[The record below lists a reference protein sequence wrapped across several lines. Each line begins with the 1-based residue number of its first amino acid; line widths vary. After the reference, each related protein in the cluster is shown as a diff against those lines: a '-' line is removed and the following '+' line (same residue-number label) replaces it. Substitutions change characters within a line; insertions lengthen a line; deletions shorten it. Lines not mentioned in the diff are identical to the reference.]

1 MSGRLVIRWMTR
13 QGTAAVEYPDRR
25 IKHGEA
31 PRRMASVG
39 ILHTTV
45 STCLV
50 KRFSAKPKQ

>member
-13 QGTAAVEYPDRR
+13 QGTAAVEHLDCR

-31 PRRMASVG
+31 PNRMSWVG